1 VTQCVTF
8 GLPPARIR
16 IPAYPGSAKWAMNP
30 LPSADA
36 RLGMAGRGANMSVS
50 RSAIKKEPVARATM
64 ELQPFVWQG
73 TDKRGVKMKGEQLA
87 KNANLLRAELRR
99 QGINPDQV
107 KPKPKPLFGAAGSP
121 VKPKDIAFF
130 SRQMAT
136 MMKSGVPIV
145 SALEIIG
152 SGHKNPRMKKMVDG
166 VRTDIEGGSSLYE
179 SVSKHPVQF
188 DELYRNLVRAGEGA
202 GVLETVLD
210 TVATYKENIE
220 GLKGKI
226 KKALFYPAMVI
237 AVALLVSAILLIFV
251 VPQFEDVFKSFGAD
265 LPAFTQIIVNAS
277 RFMVSWWWLIAIV
290 VIGSIVGLVMAYKR
304 SPAMQHAMD
313 RYILKVPVIGQIMHN
328 SAIARFARTTAVT
341 FKAGVPLVEALGI
354 VAGATGNKVYEE
366 AVLRMRDDV
375 SVGYPVNMAMKQTN
389 LFPHM
394 VIQMTGIGEEAGAL
408 DTMLFKVAE
417 YYEQEVN
424 NAVDALSS
432 LLEPMIMVF
441 IGVVVGGMVVGM
453 YLPIFKLASVVG

>member
-1 VTQCVTF
+1 
-8 GLPPARIR
+8 
-16 IPAYPGSAKWAMNP
+16 
-30 LPSADA
+30 
-36 RLGMAGRGANMSVS
+36 MSVS
-50 RSAIKKEPVARATM
+50 RSAIKKEPVARSTM
-64 ELQPFVWQG
+64 ELQPFVWEG
-73 TDKRGVKMKGEQLA
+73 TDKRGVKMKGEQPA

-99 QGINPDQV
+99 LGIMPTVV
-107 KPKPKPLFGAAGSP
+107 KPKPKPLFGAAGKAVGS
-121 VKPKDIAFF
+121 KDISFF

-152 SGHKNPRMKKMVDG
+152 SGHKNPRMKKMVDSI
-166 VRTDIEGGSSLYE
+166 RADIEGGSSLYE
-179 SVSKHPVQF
+179 AISRHPVQF

-220 GLKGKI
+220 ALKGKI
-226 KKALFYPAMVI
+226 KKALFYPAMVV
-237 AVALLVSAILLIFV
+237 AVAIIVSAILLLFV
-251 VPQFEDVFKSFGAD
+251 VPQFEEVFKGFGAE
-265 LPAFTQIIVNAS
+265 LPAFTQMIVGMS
-277 RFMVSWWWLIAIV
+277 RFMVSYWWLMLLL
-290 VIGSIVGLVMAYKR
+290 IGGSLAGFIFAYKR
-304 SPAMQHAMD
+304 SPALQHTMD
-313 RYILKVPVIGQIMHN
+313 RWILKVPVIGEIMNN

-375 SVGYPVNMAMKQTN
+375 SVGYPVNMAMKQVN
-389 LFPHM
+389 RFPHM
-394 VIQMTGIGEEAGAL
+394 VIQMTAIGEEAGAL

-441 IGVVVGGMVVGM
+441 IGTIVGGMVIGM
-453 YLPIFKLASVVG
+453 YLPIFKLGAVVG

>member
-1 VTQCVTF
+1 MAW
-8 GLPPARIR
+8 L
-16 IPAYPGSAKWAMNP
+16 GSQK
-30 LPSADA
+30 
-36 RLGMAGRGANMSVS
+36 MSVS
-50 RSAIKKEPVARATM
+50 RSAIKKEPVVRNTM
-64 ELQPFVWQG
+64 ELQPFVWVG
-73 TDKRGVKMKGEQLA
+73 TDKRGVKMKGETPA

-99 QGINPDQV
+99 QGITPNVV
-107 KPKPKPLFGAAGSP
+107 KPKPKPLFGAAGSAIST
-121 VKPKDIAFF
+121 KDIAFF

-145 SALEIIG
+145 SSLEIIG
-152 SGHKNPRMKKMVDG
+152 SGHKNPRMRKMVES
-166 VRTDIEGGSSLYE
+166 VRTDIEGGSSLHE
-179 SVSKHPVQF
+179 AISKHPVQF

-210 TVATYKENIE
+210 TVANYKENIE
-220 GLKGKI
+220 ALKGKI

-237 AVALLVSAILLIFV
+237 AVALIVSAILLIFV

-265 LPAFTQIIVNAS
+265 LPAFTQLIVAAS
-277 RFMVSWWWLIAIV
+277 RFMVAWWWLILLI
-290 VIGSIVGLVMAYKR
+290 VIGGIVGFIFAYRR
-304 SPAMQHAMD
+304 SPSMQHGMD
-313 RYILKVPVIGQIMHN
+313 RFILKVPVIGQIMHN
-328 SAIARFARTTAVT
+328 SSIARFARTTAVT

-354 VAGATGNKVYEE
+354 VAGATGNKIYEE

-375 SVGYPVNMAMKQTN
+375 SVGYPVNMAMKQVN
-389 LFPHM
+389 IFPHM
-394 VIQMTGIGEEAGAL
+394 VVQMTAIGEEAGAL

-417 YYEQEVN
+417 YFEQEVN

>member
-1 VTQCVTF
+1 
-8 GLPPARIR
+8 
-16 IPAYPGSAKWAMNP
+16 
-30 LPSADA
+30 
-36 RLGMAGRGANMSVS
+36 MSVS

-64 ELQPFVWQG
+64 ELQPFVWVG

-99 QGINPDQV
+99 QGINPGQV
-107 KPKPKPLFGAAGSP
+107 KPKSKPLFGAAGSP

-145 SALEIIG
+145 SALDIIA
-152 SGHKNPRMKKMVDG
+152 SGHKNPRMKKLVDTI
-166 VRTDIEGGSSLYE
+166 RTDIEGGSSMYE
-179 SVSKHPVQF
+179 AVSKHPVQF

-220 GLKGKI
+220 ALKGKI
-226 KKALFYPAMVI
+226 KKALFYPIMVVVVAM
-237 AVALLVSAILLIFV
+237 LVSGIMLVFV
-251 VPQFEDVFKSFGAD
+251 VPQFEDVFKSFGAE
-265 LPAFTQIIVNAS
+265 LPAFTQLVVNLS
-277 RFMVSWWWLIAIV
+277 RFMVSWWWLMLLVAIGTA
-290 VIGSIVGLVMAYKR
+290 IGLVMAYKR
-304 SPAMQHAMD
+304 SPKMQHAMD
-313 RYILKVPVIGQIMHN
+313 RFVLKVPVIGQIMHN
-328 SAIARFARTTAVT
+328 SAIARFSRTTAVT

-354 VAGATGNKVYEE
+354 VAGATGNTVYEE

-375 SVGYPVNMAMKQTN
+375 SVGYPVNMSMKQTN

-408 DTMLFKVAE
+408 DAMLFKVAE

-424 NAVDALSS
+424 NSVDALSS

-441 IGVVVGGMVVGM
+441 IGTIVGGMVIAM
-453 YLPIFKLASVVG
+453 YLPIFKLGAVVG

>member
-1 VTQCVTF
+1 
-8 GLPPARIR
+8 
-16 IPAYPGSAKWAMNP
+16 
-30 LPSADA
+30 
-36 RLGMAGRGANMSVS
+36 MSVS
-50 RSAIKKEPVARATM
+50 RSAIKKEPVARNTA
-64 ELQPFVWQG
+64 ELQPFVWEG
-73 TDKRGVKMKGEQLA
+73 TDKRGVKMKGEQTA
-87 KNANLLRAELRR
+87 KNANMLRAELRR
-99 QGINPDQV
+99 QGIMPGVV
-107 KPKPKPLFGAAGSP
+107 KPKPKPLFGAAGKA
-121 VKPKDIAFF
+121 VGAKDISFF

-152 SGHKNPRMKKMVDG
+152 SGHKNPRMKKLVDG
-166 VRTDIEGGSSLYE
+166 IRADIEGGSSLYE
-179 SVSKHPVQF
+179 AISKHPVQF

-220 GLKGKI
+220 ALKGKI
-226 KKALFYPAMVI
+226 KKALFYPAMVV
-237 AVALLVSAILLIFV
+237 AVAIIVSAILLIFV
-251 VPQFEDVFKSFGAD
+251 VPQFEEVFAGFGAE
-265 LPAFTQIIVNAS
+265 LPAFTQMIVSLS
-277 RFMVSWWWLIAIV
+277 RFTVSYWWVML
-290 VIGSIVGLVMAYKR
+290 LVAGGAFAGFIYTFKR
-304 SPAMQHAMD
+304 SPRLQHTVD
-313 RYILKVPVIGQIMHN
+313 RLILKVPVIGEIMNN

-375 SVGYPVNMAMKQTN
+375 SVGYPVNMAMKQVN
-389 LFPHM
+389 IFPHM
-394 VIQMTGIGEEAGAL
+394 VIQMTAIGEEAGAL

-417 YYEQEVN
+417 YFEQEVN

-441 IGVVVGGMVVGM
+441 IGTIVGGMVIGM
-453 YLPIFKLASVVG
+453 YLPIFKLGAVVG

>member
-1 VTQCVTF
+1 
-8 GLPPARIR
+8 
-16 IPAYPGSAKWAMNP
+16 
-30 LPSADA
+30 
-36 RLGMAGRGANMSVS
+36 
-50 RSAIKKEPVARATM
+50 M
-64 ELQPFVWQG
+64 ELQPFVWEG
-73 TDKRGVKMKGEQLA
+73 TDKRGIKMKGEQLA

-99 QGINPDQV
+99 QGINPSQV
-107 KPKPKPLFGAAGSP
+107 KPKPKPLFGSAGKAVSA
-121 VKPKDIAFF
+121 KDISFF

-152 SGHKNPRMKKMVDG
+152 SGHKNPRMKKMVDTI
-166 VRTDIEGGSSLYE
+166 RTDIEGGSSLYE
-179 SVSKHPVQF
+179 AISKHPVQF

-220 GLKGKI
+220 ALKGKI
-226 KKALFYPAMVI
+226 KKALFYPAMVV
-237 AVALLVSAILLIFV
+237 AVAVIVSAILLMFV
-251 VPQFEDVFKSFGAD
+251 VPQFEEVFKGFGAE
-265 LPAFTQIIVNAS
+265 LPAFTQMIVAAS
-277 RFMVSWWWLIAIV
+277 RLMLSWWWLLLILTV
-290 VIGSIVGLVMAYKR
+290 GSVIGFVVAYKR
-304 SPAMQHAMD
+304 SPKLKHGLD
-313 RYILKVPVIGQIMHN
+313 RTILKVPVIGQIMHN
-328 SAIARFARTTAVT
+328 SSIARFARTTAVT

-375 SVGYPVNMAMKQTN
+375 SVGYPVNMAMKQLN

-408 DTMLFKVAE
+408 DAMLFKVAE

-441 IGVVVGGMVVGM
+441 IGTIVGGMVIGM
-453 YLPIFKLASVVG
+453 YLPIFKLGAVVG

>member
-1 VTQCVTF
+1 
-8 GLPPARIR
+8 
-16 IPAYPGSAKWAMNP
+16 
-30 LPSADA
+30 
-36 RLGMAGRGANMSVS
+36 MSVS
-50 RSAIKKEPVARATM
+50 RSVIKKEPVARATM
-64 ELQPFVWQG
+64 ELQPFVWEG

-99 QGINPDQV
+99 QGINPGTV
-107 KPKPKPLFGAAGSP
+107 KTKPKPLFGAAGSAI
-121 VKPKDIAFF
+121 KARDIAFF

-152 SGHKNPRMKKMVDG
+152 SGHKNPRMKKMVDTI
-166 VRTDIEGGSSLYE
+166 RTDIEGGSSMYE
-179 SVSKHPVQF
+179 AVSKHPVQF

-220 GLKGKI
+220 TLKGKI
-226 KKALFYPAMVI
+226 KKALFYPIMVVVVAMVVSGI
-237 AVALLVSAILLIFV
+237 MLVFV

-265 LPAFTQIIVNAS
+265 LPAFTMLVVNLS
-277 RFMVSWWWLIAIV
+277 RFMVSWWWLMLIVAI
-290 VIGSIVGLVMAYKR
+290 GTAVGAVMAYKR
-304 SPAMQHAMD
+304 SPKMQHAMD
-313 RYILKVPVIGQIMHN
+313 RFVLKVPVIGQIMHN

-354 VAGATGNKVYEE
+354 VAGATGNTVYEE

-375 SVGYPVNMAMKQTN
+375 SVGYPVNVSMKQTN

-408 DTMLFKVAE
+408 DAMLFKVAE

-424 NAVDALSS
+424 NSVDALSS

-441 IGVVVGGMVVGM
+441 IGTIVGGMVIAM
-453 YLPIFKLASVVG
+453 YLPIFKLGAVVG